1 MSTVWRVD
9 PVRIAELATRIRATI
24 TELDGIR
31 SADPEAGPAV
41 DALRAATE
49 SLRTSLLPAVDDL
62 VATTAFTRAP
72 ECRVGEPLRDRPATT
87 RPAPATPAGR
97 AAGMVEAILDSHDPT
112 RTIVRLERLV
122 SRHPRLV
129 DRERVADTSLWT
141 RLVVMAGAGG
151 PDAAAA
157 SALIARL
164 VAGGDARSDRLD
176 ALGMAGAHSGDGVRL
191 IGAVAARLADRDLVA
206 LIARLLDTRARPR
219 PGVVHQPSLVASIH
233 HLLDAVVDRPGA
245 LLTLGDDTATLMRL
259 IGDDGLDA
267 ETVTAA
273 LAGVLT
279 VLGPAPMLGHL
290 LHAEDRSV
298 GAARVG
304 ALTLAAV
311 LDDLTPSLSSTVI
324 VLPDAGRSVVV
335 GDRRLLDALFIDIA
349 ADREA
354 TAVLGIAIGALRTI
368 RIERALEAITDDV
381 PHGEQTVAATLA
393 GQLAGV
399 DRLTDL
405 LADSADGAVA
415 AAAAGRATLLS
426 NSSDALVLLG
436 AIASV
441 TAPQVRPALSL
452 IGVIGSRLAEAAH
465 RPSAPGDD
473 ADHIA
478 MATEVEVIAAIAA
491 TPDLHLS
498 LGLEGVPDS
507 TWEEVRDLVGRHRGA
522 GDDEARA
529 ETYARLMVVV
539 AESVPLTTIVN
550 SVGALADR

>member
-41 DALRAATE
+41 AALRAATE

-97 AAGMVEAILDSHDPT
+97 AAGMVEAILDSHYPT
-112 RTIVRLERLV
+112 RTIVRLERLI

-191 IGAVAARLADRDLVA
+191 VGAVAARLADRDLVA

-245 LLTLGDDTATLMRL
+245 LLTLGGDTATLMRL
-259 IGDDGLDA
+259 IGDEGLDA
-267 ETVTAA
+267 ETVAAA

-279 VLGPAPMLGHL
+279 VLGPAPMLDHL

-298 GAARVG
+298 GAARAG

-415 AAAAGRATLLS
+415 AAAAERATLLS

-465 RPSAPGDD
+465 RPNAPDDD

-491 TPDLHLS
+491 TPDLHVS

-522 GDDEARA
+522 VDDQVRA
-529 ETYARLMVVV
+529 EAHARLMVVV

>member
-41 DALRAATE
+41 AALRAATE

-97 AAGMVEAILDSHDPT
+97 AAGMVEAILDSHYPT

-245 LLTLGDDTATLMRL
+245 LLTLGGDTATLMRL
-259 IGDDGLDA
+259 IGDEGLDA
-267 ETVTAA
+267 ETVAAA

-298 GAARVG
+298 GAARAG

-335 GDRRLLDALFIDIA
+335 GDRRLLEALFIDIA

-354 TAVLGIAIGALRTI
+354 TAVLGIAIGALRTV
-368 RIERALEAITDDV
+368 RIERALDAITDDV

-415 AAAAGRATLLS
+415 AAAAERATLLS

-491 TPDLHLS
+491 TPDLHVS

-522 GDDEARA
+522 VDDQVRA
-529 ETYARLMVVV
+529 EAHARLMVVV

>member
-24 TELDGIR
+24 SELDGIG

-41 DALRAATE
+41 AALRAATE

-72 ECRVGEPLRDRPATT
+72 ECRVGEPLRGRPATT

-112 RTIVRLERLV
+112 RTIVRLERLI

-129 DRERVADTSLWT
+129 DDERVADTSVWN

-151 PDAAAA
+151 PGAGAA

-164 VAGGDARSDRLD
+164 VAGGDARGDRLD
-176 ALGMAGAHSGDGVRL
+176 ALGLAGAHSGDGVHL
-191 IGAVAARLADRDLVA
+191 VGAVAARLADRDLVD
-206 LIARLLDTRARPR
+206 LITRLLDTRARPR
-219 PGVVHQPSLVASIH
+219 PGVVHQPSLIASIH
-233 HLLDAVVDRPGA
+233 HLLDTVVDRPGA
-245 LLTLGDDTATLMRL
+245 LLTLGGDTATLMRL

-290 LHAEDRSV
+290 LRAEHRSV
-298 GAARVG
+298 AAARVG

-324 VLPDAGRSVVV
+324 VLPDTGRSVVV
-335 GDRRLLDALFIDIA
+335 GDRRLLEALFIDIA

-354 TAVLGIAIGALRTI
+354 TAVLGIAIGALRTV
-368 RIERALEAITDDV
+368 RIERALDAITDDV
-381 PHGEQTVAATLA
+381 PHGEQTVAASLA
-393 GQLAGV
+393 GQVAGV

-415 AAAAGRATLLS
+415 AAAAERATLLS
-426 NSSDALVLLG
+426 NSSDALVLVG

-491 TPDLHLS
+491 TPDLHVS

-522 GDDEARA
+522 HDDEARA
-529 ETYARLMVVV
+529 EAHARLMVVV